1 VGPPVVFAA
10 TVCADLCGRAAFGGV
25 ALAGAVAGSSSD
37 VALAVV
43 FAGGVLAGVSFALGP
58 AGVLLV
64 PAAVLDRVPES
75 GSAAREALWSSSAR
89 AAR

>member
-1 VGPPVVFAA
+1 VGLPAVFGA

-25 ALAGAVAGSSSD
+25 ALGGAVADSSSD

-43 FAGGVLAGVSFALGP
+43 FAGGVLAGVSFEPGP

-64 PAAVLDRVPES
+64 PAAVLDRVPDAR
-75 GSAAREALWSSSAR
+75 SAARAALWSSSAR